1 MAYVPDWE
9 TLAETLAR
17 VMMTTGLST
26 SEAQLDICR
35 ALKDGK
41 LRARY
46 TVERVQ
52 TPYRFDLDPRA
63 VGQPRSTFDQR
74 DIIGRPRVPP
84 DLNPNDIDWEN
95 SRPKSPWLDNRRFLV
110 GITKIEV
117 STAVVIRVLCSGI
130 QRVSP
135 SYVGT
140 EEPPAK
146 KVLDQ
151 PITTAVEEKILD
163 QPITRAAEGKRPT
176 AADVARAAKALEAQ
190 LRINNQ
196 MRTAEAKDFCTS
208 IGISWGGVLSDA
220 FGERRA
226 YRRA

>member
-1 MAYVPDWE
+1 MPDWE

-84 DLNPNDIDWEN
+84 DLIPDDVDWKN
-95 SRPKSPWLDNRRFLV
+95 SRPKSPWLDNRGFLALLWQNHV
-110 GITKIEV
+110 ERR
-117 STAVVIRVLCSGI
+117 STGLRQCGHL
-130 QRVSP
+130 
-135 SYVGT
+135 
-140 EEPPAK
+140 
-146 KVLDQ
+146 
-151 PITTAVEEKILD
+151 
-163 QPITRAAEGKRPT
+163 EGGER
-176 AADVARAAKALEAQ
+176 ARAA
-190 LRINNQ
+190 
-196 MRTAEAKDFCTS
+196 TA
-208 IGISWGGVLSDA
+208 A
-220 FGERRA
+220 FRPAGRVG
-226 YRRA
+226 